1 LSSLKEDYG
10 KGRGWRGTRN
20 LLISILLYFRSL
32 FYLNEDDEEETREW
46 GQTRFNLDVDIEKGE
61 KRERKKKI

>member
-1 LSSLKEDYG
+1 MG

-32 FYLNEDDEEETREW
+32 FYLNEDGEEEETREW

-61 KRERKKKI
+61 KGEKGRKKFLI

>member
-1 LSSLKEDYG
+1 MSSLKEDYE

-32 FYLNEDDEEETREW
+32 FYLNEEEETREW

>member
-1 LSSLKEDYG
+1 MSSLKEDYG
-10 KGRGWRGTRN
+10 KGRGWRGRRN

-32 FYLNEDDEEETREW
+32 FYLNEDEETREW

-61 KRERKKKI
+61 KRERKKKILI